1 MFYGALTIGWHLTRG
16 EHIGLDGII
25 QDGGVLNVGV
35 ECLKRETIG
44 GAVRCFWDGD
54 FRGGGH

>member
-1 MFYGALTIGWHLTRG
+1 L
-16 EHIGLDGII
+16 LDGII
-25 QDGGVLNVGV
+25 QDGGAVILRM

-44 GAVRCFWDGD
+44 GAVRCFRDAD